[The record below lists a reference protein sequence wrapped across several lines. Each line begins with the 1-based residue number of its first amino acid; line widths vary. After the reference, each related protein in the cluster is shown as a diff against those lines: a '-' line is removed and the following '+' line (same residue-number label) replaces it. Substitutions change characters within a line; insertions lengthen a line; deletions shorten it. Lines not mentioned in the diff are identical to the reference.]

1 MKLQVMK
8 TGALVVGMAV
18 LTYIFFPVN
27 AKPGKGQALPGQ
39 TISAA
44 SHRTK
49 SKTNTVRN
57 DTQASQNKADR
68 KTVKEARIEPD
79 LTLRRESRS
88 RRHSGPPSKMYGGL

>member
-8 TGALVVGMAV
+8 TGALVIGMAV

-27 AKPGKGQALPGQ
+27 ARPGKIPAHSGQA
-39 TISAA
+39 ISAA

-49 SKTNTVRN
+49 PETKTARN
-57 DTQASQNKADR
+57 DKQASQNKADR